1 MRRSLRSA
9 QRAAENAPLTT
20 RRDQGDDPAHD
31 LSTACPTS
39 KTLIAQVY
47 GSADFRRGVADF
59 LAKTKRVP
67 DWTGE

>member
-1 MRRSLRSA
+1 MTYDALPDI
-9 QRAAENAPLTT
+9 EP
-20 RRDQGDDPAHD
+20 
-31 LSTACPTS
+31 
-39 KTLIAQVY
+39 LIAQVY